1 MGYNAET
8 WGQSGIYC
16 PNMKGLFVLACFAF
30 FAVANGHQKLVKSE
44 QCDGT
49 ICPAG
54 CCPEQN
60 WFCCP
65 DNMYCAATAADC
77 PFVAMKEKLV
87 KMAAKKQCDGTMCPA
102 GCCPEA
108 NWFCCPDNMYRA
120 ATAADCPF
128 VAKKAQLMKMAKNRQ
143 CGPDETSCPAGC
155 CPEANWFCC
164 PDNMYCA
171 ATAADCPFRAVSDY
185 LSKLAKLN

>member
-1 MGYNAET
+1 MGPFV
-8 WGQSGIYC
+8 S
-16 PNMKGLFVLACFAF
+16 MKE
-30 FAVANGHQKLVKSE
+30 KLVKMAAKKQCEGTMCPAGCCPEVNWFCCADNMYCAATEADCPMVSMKE
-44 QCDGT
+44 KLVKMAAKKQCDGT
-49 ICPAG
+49 MCPAG

-77 PFVAMKEKLV
+77 PFVAE
-87 KMAAKKQCDGTMCPA
+87 
-102 GCCPEA
+102 
-108 NWFCCPDNMYRA
+108 
-120 ATAADCPF
+120 
-128 VAKKAQLMKMAKNRQ
+128 KAQLMKMAKNRQ

-185 LSKLAKLN
+185 LSKLAKNRQCGPDETSCPAGCCP